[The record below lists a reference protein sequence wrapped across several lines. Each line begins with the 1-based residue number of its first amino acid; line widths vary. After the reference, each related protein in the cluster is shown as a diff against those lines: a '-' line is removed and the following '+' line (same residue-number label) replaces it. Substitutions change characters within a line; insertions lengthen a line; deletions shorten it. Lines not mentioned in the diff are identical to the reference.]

1 MDSFISIGMFEK
13 PAETSAFLILQSGKT
28 KTGVGPESETKS
40 RLDVLPESDGVRYP

>member
-1 MDSFISIGMFEK
+1 MDSFRSIGMFEK

-28 KTGVGPESETKS
+28 KTGVGPECETKS